1 MRKLQMQERISVRF
15 SRSLLSKL
23 RSIHAKMHSKI
34 VLINYADGGFFE
46 SQKRNSD
53 SALRVG
59 KVDTVMAMGGQL
71 SKGFKTKN
79 AAYFKESR
87 GAG

>member
-1 MRKLQMQERISVRF
+1 
-15 SRSLLSKL
+15 
-23 RSIHAKMHSKI
+23 MHSKI

-59 KVDTVMAMGGQL
+59 KVDTVMAMGGGNYL
-71 SKGFKTKN
+71 KVSKPRMLLTSRRAVELDGGFGN
-79 AAYFKESR
+79 PILFFR
-87 GAG
+87 PC

>member
-1 MRKLQMQERISVRF
+1 
-15 SRSLLSKL
+15 
-23 RSIHAKMHSKI
+23 MHSKI

-59 KVDTVMAMGGQL
+59 KVDTVMAMGG
-71 SKGFKTKN
+71 
-79 AAYFKESR
+79 AII
-87 GAG
+87 